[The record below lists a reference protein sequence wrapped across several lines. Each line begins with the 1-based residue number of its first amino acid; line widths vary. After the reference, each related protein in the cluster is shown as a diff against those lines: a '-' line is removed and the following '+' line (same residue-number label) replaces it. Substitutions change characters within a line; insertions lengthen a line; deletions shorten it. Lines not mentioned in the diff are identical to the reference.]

1 MSTQYF
7 SGIQVTTDSFG
18 TPVSVSASTMAWTT
32 STYFRFRYTLDD
44 PQQDEFSSITV
55 ELSSPSKLHASTVN
69 GIRVYLDDAAVI
81 GRIGWGTSAATVM
94 IVQTGLQQF
103 SIFNLAG
110 DTLPTFATAED
121 YANFMASLTSLTS
134 VLPTGLS
141 QFGHSTLQNVAKS
154 PSYVATSEDDLLV
167 GVDGVDLWTLVPL
180 DTFDGND
187 TVYGTS
193 ATDWVRGG
201 DGNDLLSGMDGGD
214 RLYGEF
220 GNDSLYGDLGNDS
233 LYGGYGRD
241 YIEGGDGDDSVSG
254 GDYNDTIFGGNGADR
269 LNGEVGHDRLF
280 GGLDND
286 TIYGGS
292 GHDEMEGEAGDDVMR
307 GDNGQDVMFG
317 GDGADSMDGG
327 KNEDLMYGGNGN
339 DTMNGGSFNDTIY
352 GDSGADL
359 IKGGSGADQVFGGSG
374 NDKILGD
381 TGNDSIFGGTGL
393 DTIEGGV
400 GDDYIDGGD
409 NNDWM
414 RGGYGNDT
422 IMSGLGDDTM
432 IGLTGAD
439 SFVIESVTGNDLIT
453 DFRGDYGDLLYIHAD
468 LAADV
473 TAAMD
478 LATQDGTSV
487 VFDFGLAGSLTLAKS
502 TLEHVEQYLQIWSE
516 EVPYL

>member
-44 PQQDEFSSITV
+44 PQANEFSSITV
-55 ELSSPSKLHASTVN
+55 ALASPSKLHASTVN
-69 GIRVYLDDAAVI
+69 GSRVYLDDAAVI
-81 GRIGWGTSAATVM
+81 GRIGWGSSAATVM

-110 DTLPTFATAED
+110 DALPTFATAED

-180 DTFDGND
+180 ETFDGND
-187 TVYGTS
+187 TVSGTS
-193 ATDWVRGG
+193 ATDWVLGG
-201 DGNDLLSGMDGGD
+201 DGNDLLSGMDGND
-214 RLYGEF
+214 RLYG
-220 GNDSLYGDLGNDS
+220 G
-233 LYGGYGRD
+233 
-241 YIEGGDGDDSVSG
+241 I
-254 GDYNDTIFGGNGADR
+254 
-269 LNGEVGHDRLF
+269 
-280 GGLDND
+280 DND
-286 TIYGGS
+286 TLYGGS
-292 GHDEMEGEAGDDVMR
+292 GNDTLDGDFGNDVMR
-307 GDNGQDVMFG
+307 GENGQDVMFG

-327 KNEDLMYGGNGN
+327 KNEDMMYGGNGN

-352 GDSGADL
+352 GDNGADA
-359 IKGGSGADQVFGGSG
+359 IKGGSGNDLIYGGANADTI
-374 NDKILGD
+374 NGD
-381 TGNDSIFGGTGL
+381 TGNDIIFSDAGN
-393 DTIEGGV
+393 DSIEGAA
-400 GDDYIDGGD
+400 GDDFIDGGD
-409 NNDWM
+409 GNDWM
-414 RGGYGNDT
+414 RGGGGNDT

-439 SFVIESVTGNDLIT
+439 SFVIEAVTGNDVIN

-478 LATQDGTSV
+478 LATQEGTSV
-487 VFDFGLAGSLTLAKS
+487 VFDFGEAGSLTVAKS

>member
-44 PQQDEFSSITV
+44 PQANEFSSITV
-55 ELSSPSKLHASTVN
+55 ALASPSKLHASTVN
-69 GIRVYLDDAAVI
+69 GSRVYLDDAAVI
-81 GRIGWGTSAATVM
+81 GRIGWGSSAATVM

-180 DTFDGND
+180 ETFDGND
-187 TVYGTS
+187 TVSGTS
-193 ATDWVRGG
+193 ATDWVLGG
-201 DGNDLLSGMDGGD
+201 DGNDLLSGMDGND
-214 RLYGEF
+214 RLYG
-220 GNDSLYGDLGNDS
+220 G
-233 LYGGYGRD
+233 
-241 YIEGGDGDDSVSG
+241 I
-254 GDYNDTIFGGNGADR
+254 
-269 LNGEVGHDRLF
+269 
-280 GGLDND
+280 DND
-286 TIYGGS
+286 TLYGGS
-292 GHDEMEGEAGDDVMR
+292 GNDTLDGDFGNDVMR
-307 GDNGQDVMFG
+307 GENGQDVMFG

-327 KNEDLMYGGNGN
+327 KNEDMMYGGNGN

-352 GDSGADL
+352 GDNGADA
-359 IKGGSGADQVFGGSG
+359 IKGGSGNDLIYGGANADTI
-374 NDKILGD
+374 NGD
-381 TGNDSIFGGTGL
+381 TGNDIIFSDAGN
-393 DTIEGGV
+393 DSIEGAA
-400 GDDYIDGGD
+400 GDDFIDGGD
-409 NNDWM
+409 GNDWM
-414 RGGYGNDT
+414 RGGGGNDT

-439 SFVIESVTGNDLIT
+439 SFVIEAVTGNDVIN

-478 LATQDGTSV
+478 LATQEGTSV
-487 VFDFGLAGSLTLAKS
+487 VFDFGEAGSLTVAKS